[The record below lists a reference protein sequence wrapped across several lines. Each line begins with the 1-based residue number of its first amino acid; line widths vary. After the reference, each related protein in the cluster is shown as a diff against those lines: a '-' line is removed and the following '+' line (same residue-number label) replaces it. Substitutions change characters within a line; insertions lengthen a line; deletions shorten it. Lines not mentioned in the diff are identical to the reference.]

1 MLDLEF
7 VHFLPF
13 SKGCFFNIG
22 TDKKH
27 DNSIMTATNCHNSC
41 TNSYNSGWSCSVP
54 NSAWEA
60 VSRRHQTKTCHF
72 QSPVTTPISFMKL

>member
-13 SKGCFFNIG
+13 SKGCLFNIG

-27 DNSIMTATNCHNSC
+27 DNSIMTATNWLELFSSKFCMGNC
-41 TNSYNSGWSCSVP
+41 
-54 NSAWEA
+54 
-60 VSRRHQTKTCHF
+60 
-72 QSPVTTPISFMKL
+72 L